1 LEGEGANEIMGSEET
16 QDNSGKKVTLEL
28 NSAVMGTSVSLGNLT
43 VWRSYSFAPEWYA
56 DAVNEARHGNDHHA
70 RRREIVF
77 AVSSAESYIFEW
89 VRDDILQRN
98 FNELNNYFPPGKK
111 SPVTTKWKQI
121 PKQLKSEGLI
131 PSIPDFS
138 GQTWQNFADLVNYRN
153 GLLHARASRPETDG
167 LPEKSMPVPSKSL
180 LIELDPGWA
189 TNVVRTLIIDLHKA
203 VGSTRPDWLEAP

>member
-1 LEGEGANEIMGSEET
+1 MGSTEEKN
-16 QDNSGKKVTLEL
+16 NSGNEVILEPKSSVIGH
-28 NSAVMGTSVSLGNLT
+28 SALLGRLT

-56 DAVNEARHGNDHHA
+56 DSLNEARQGNDHHA

-77 AVSSAESYIFEW
+77 AVSSAESYLFEW

-98 FNELNNYFPPGKK
+98 FSKLNDNFPPRKK
-111 SPVTTKWKQI
+111 SPVTTKWKEI

-138 GQTWQNFADLVNYRN
+138 GQTWQNFTDLVIYRN

-167 LPEKSMPVPSKSL
+167 LPENSMPVPSKGI
-180 LIELDPGWA
+180 LIDLDPGWA
-189 TNVVRTLIIDLHKA
+189 TNVVRALIIDLHKA
-203 VGSTRPDWLEAP
+203 VGSTPPDWLEAP